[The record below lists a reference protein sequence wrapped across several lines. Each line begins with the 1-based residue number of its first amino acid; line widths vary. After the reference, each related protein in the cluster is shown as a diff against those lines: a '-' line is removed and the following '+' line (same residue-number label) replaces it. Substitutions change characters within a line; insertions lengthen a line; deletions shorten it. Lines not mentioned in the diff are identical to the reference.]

1 MRGSGCA
8 IASSASV
15 IGRSDSYRTSMRSS
29 AAVAISSLA
38 AATPATGSPTN
49 RTLSS
54 AKACSSWLTGRMPNG
69 NGRTLPVSPA
79 FQHGSARVC
88 DMSMPV
94 MRAWGCGLRSSLA
107 YNMRGRNRSSANL
120 VTPVTLAVASTLR
133 IAFPTTRRAA
143 GCFLRVP
150 IQRLPRRL
158 GLLPPQAGR
167 RQLHRLVDLQ
177 VARAAAQV
185 ARQRLLDL
193 VTRGSR
199 VLVEQRFGGEQEGG
213 RTVPALR
220 RAELGERVLERMQ
233 RPTLC
238 HPLDRLHAMPR
249 AREAEHQAGE
259 HGLPVHEHGARAAL
273 AQLAAMLR
281 AGETH
286 VFTQHFE
293 QGLVRREGHFD
304 RLAIQL
310 EGDLRLGIGH
320 VDVILI
326 NGKSNAS
333 FPPPSPRGRP
343 MFRRLLLALILLA
356 VYPSTRLPAQDFR
369 AQALRILKT
378 VPLIDGHNDI
388 PDAIRQRGGLDSV
401 DFASP
406 QPKLMTDIPKLRA
419 GAVGGQFWAAYV
431 PVTTMDSGPH
441 PAVYA
446 LEQIDLIKRLCAR
459 YPVDLAMAYSAADVE
474 RHFKAGKISCLI
486 GIEGGHAIENSLGT
500 LRMFAAL
507 GVRYI
512 TLTHWRSLSW
522 ATASTDTARRGLSA
536 FGREVV
542 HEMNRLGILVDL
554 SHVNDGTMSDA
565 LHTTRAPIMFSHSS
579 ARALTGHARDVPD
592 SILRLVP
599 RNGGIV
605 MVNFNPG
612 FVSEAVRLYDDSME
626 ARIRSLRATGA
637 DPTTVADSTQAWAA
651 RAPKATLAQV
661 ADHIEHIRAVAGVD
675 AVGLGSDFDGITEVP
690 VGLEDVSKFPDLLAE
705 LLKRGWSEQDVRKVA
720 GLNALRVLRGAER
733 VAAELRA
740 VRDSDVRR

>member
-69 NGRTLPVSPA
+69 IGRSLPVSTA
-79 FQHGSARVC
+79 FTPGSARAC

-273 AQLAAMLR
+273 AQLAAVLR
-281 AGETH
+281 AGEAQ
-286 VFTQHFE
+286 VFAQHFE
-293 QGLVRREGHFD
+293 QRLVRREGHFD
-304 RLAIQL
+304 RLAVEL
-310 EGDLRLGIGH
+310 ERELHFSVGH
-320 VDVILI
+320 EWKVILI
-326 NGKSNAS
+326 TARSEAS
-333 FPPPSPRGRP
+333 FRAQKGGTMEGWKVAMSAVLLCTVPS
-343 MFRRLLLALILLA
+343 FALSA
-356 VYPSTRLPAQDFR
+356 RDYR

-388 PDAIRQRGGLDSV
+388 PDAIRERGGLDSV
-401 DFASP
+401 DFAVL

-419 GAVGGQFWAAYV
+419 GGVGAQFWAAYV
-431 PVTTMDSGPH
+431 PVTTIDSGPH

-446 LEQIDLIKRLCAR
+446 LEQIDLIKRLCAK
-459 YPVDLAMAYSAADVE
+459 YPRDLAMARTAADVE
-474 RHFKAGKISCLI
+474 RNFKAGKISCLI
-486 GIEGGHAIENSLGT
+486 GIEGGHAIENSLGA

-536 FGREVV
+536 FGRDVV
-542 HEMNRLGILVDL
+542 HEMNRLGIVVDL
-554 SHVNDGTMSDA
+554 SHVNDATMSDA

-637 DPTTVADSTQAWAA
+637 DPTTVADSTKAWAA
-651 RAPKATLAQV
+651 RVPQATLAQV
-661 ADHIEHIRAVAGVD
+661 ADHIEHIRDVAGID